1 MDFVGNR
8 IQPGIRS
15 TYPTGFGADASGVFG
30 GKHVVWFLGT
40 KTESYIRYIR
50 LSDLERCVK
59 K

>member
-1 MDFVGNR
+1 MDPLGNR
-8 IQPGIRS
+8 MQPGIDPRIERV
-15 TYPTGFGADASGVFG
+15 FGADASGVFG
-30 GKHVVWFLGT
+30 GKHVMWFLGT